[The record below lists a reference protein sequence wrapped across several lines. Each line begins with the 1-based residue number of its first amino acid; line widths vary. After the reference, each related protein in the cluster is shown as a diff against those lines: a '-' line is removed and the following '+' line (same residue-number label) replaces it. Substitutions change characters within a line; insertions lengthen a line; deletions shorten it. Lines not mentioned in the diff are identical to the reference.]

1 MARPERN
8 NVDYFPFYCD
18 EGQKMFYIEKK
29 YGNDGFATF
38 IKILRELAKKDFHY
52 LNLNEKSSK
61 MFLAAKCNVS
71 EETLVSIINDLCEL
85 GKFDK
90 DLWSLNIIWCQDFID
105 SIQDAYGKRNNKCIT
120 LDGLRTLLSSLG
132 VKLPSK
138 LPIKV
143 ADKPQSIVE
152 YSIEE
157 ESKEKETSDESDS
170 KPKKFNFKNS
180 LIEYG
185 FNESLVDDWMKV
197 RKTKKATNTETA
209 FNLFINEIEKRD
221 CNLNEIMA
229 YIVAKSWKGFSW
241 DWIDNERK
249 SFAGGEKKSNLEVL
263 SEAYF
268 DTSLEDKYKAMGD

>member
-90 DLWSLNIIWCQDFID
+90 ELWSLNIIWCQDFID

-120 LDGLRTLLSSLG
+120 LEGLRTLLSSLG

-143 ADKPQSIVE
+143 VDKPQSIVE

-157 ESKEKETSDESDS
+157 ESKEDIDADKSATKEER
-170 KPKKFNFKNS
+170 S
-180 LIEYG
+180 LIFFNKIVPFVEEFGKDTCRQFYEYWTES
-185 FNESLVDDWMKV
+185 NENGKKMRFEMQKV
-197 RKTKKATNTETA
+197 FDIRRRLTA
-209 FNLFINEIEKRD
+209 
-221 CNLNEIMA
+221 
-229 YIVAKSWKGFSW
+229 WKN
-241 DWIDNERK
+241 NERK
-249 SFAGGEKKSNLEVL
+249 NFTQGGKKSNLEVL